1 MIELSADTF
10 HRAMADNPSIACI
23 LHHGAFDAAAA
34 TAAGAD
40 AADSPYAWARI
51 DVDAAPE
58 IGAMFGV
65 AGNAPYLLVM
75 RQGVVLYCRVLDPAS
90 PAATR
95 AMLDRAA
102 ALDMGDIRR
111 EVDAGHLGRDA
122 VFNRRAC
129 PTTWRTR

>member
-10 HRAMADNPSIACI
+10 HRAMADNPAVACI
-23 LHHGAFDAAAA
+23 LHHGAFDAVAA
-34 TAAGAD
+34 TAVGAD

-65 AGNAPYLLVM
+65 AADEAYLLVM
-75 RQGVVLYCRVLDPAS
+75 RQGVALYCRALHSAS
-90 PAATR
+90 PDATR
-95 AMLDRAA
+95 AILEKAA
-102 ALDMGDIRR
+102 ALDMGEIRR
-111 EVDAGHLGRDA
+111 QVDQGRLGRDA
-122 VFNRRAC
+122 LHNRRAC

>member
-10 HRAMADNPSIACI
+10 HRAMADNPAVACI
-23 LHHGAFDAAAA
+23 LHRGAFDAAAA
-34 TAAGAD
+34 NVVGAD
-40 AADSPYAWARI
+40 AAGSFFAWARI

-65 AGNAPYLLVM
+65 VEDEPYLLVI
-75 RQGVVLYCRVLDPAS
+75 RRGVVLYCRALHSAS

-95 AMLDRAA
+95 EMLGKAA
-102 ALDMGDIRR
+102 ALDMDDIRR
-111 EVDAGHLGRDA
+111 QVDQGRLGRDA
-122 VFNRRAC
+122 LLNRRAC

>member
-10 HRAMADNPSIACI
+10 HRAMAENPAVACI
-23 LHHGAFDAAAA
+23 LYHGVFDAAVA

-51 DVDAAPE
+51 DIDAAPE

-65 AGNAPYLLVM
+65 AEDEPFLLVM
-75 RQGVVLYCRVLDPAS
+75 REGVVLYCWALDLTS
-90 PAATR
+90 PGATR
-95 AMLDRAA
+95 ASLDKAA
-102 ALDMGDIRR
+102 ALDMGEIRR
-111 EVDAGHLGRDA
+111 QVDQDRLGRDA
-122 VFNRRAC
+122 LHHRRAC

>member
-10 HRAMADNPSIACI
+10 HRAMAENPAVACI

-40 AADSPYAWARI
+40 AADGPYAWARI

-65 AGNAPYLLVM
+65 AADEPYLLVM
-75 RQGVVLYCRVLDPAS
+75 RQGVVLYCRALHSAS
-90 PAATR
+90 PEATR
-95 AMLDRAA
+95 ATLDKAA
-102 ALDMGDIRR
+102 ALDIGEIRR
-111 EVDAGHLGRDA
+111 QVDQGRLGRDA
-122 VFNRRAC
+122 LFNRRAC